1 MADERRE
8 QLDALVERR
17 DALRETVS
25 NVKGR
30 LTAAREDLAG
40 VEAECKKRKVAP
52 DQLDGAISQLEERFD
67 QEVESL
73 TQRINT
79 AEGSVQPFLE
89 EA

>member
-1 MADERRE
+1 MAEDRRAK
-8 QLDALVERR
+8 LDSLVGRR
-17 DALRETVS
+17 DTLRETVS

-30 LTAAREDLAG
+30 LTAAREDLTE
-40 VEAECKKRKVAP
+40 VEGECKKRKVAP

-73 TQRINT
+73 TQRIQT

-89 EA
+89 DA